1 MNLHE
6 TIALAEQHRTDLI
19 EDAAR
24 VRLRRRR
31 ARHARPLRS
40 WLARRRDLG

>member
-1 MNLHE
+1 MNHHE

-24 VRLRRRR
+24 ARRRHPR
-31 ARHARPLRS
+31 ARHVRPVRT
-40 WLARRRDLG
+40 WLARRRELS